1 MTDDK
6 DHLLRLESWRMRQ
19 SSNRSHDWFNDLIK
33 YLKTAKLQIDPL
45 AKVDVFVVVASH
57 GFADWNSLNSQ
68 AFNENLLDVT

>member
-1 MTDDK
+1 VTNDK

-45 AKVDVFVVVASH
+45 AKVDVFFVVASH
-57 GFADWNSLNSQ
+57 SFADWNSFNRQ